1 MDKKPLDKNYDDEY
15 IDLSEVFRLLNKN
28 KKFIISFTTIF
39 FLISIVVAV
48 FTPNQYTST
57 TTLAPSQSNSSS
69 LSSAITSE
77 LGGIASLAGIDI
89 GSGNGSSE
97 AEVAFQIMQS
107 WGFIEKFISDNN
119 LEVQLLATN
128 GWDLSKNALIINDN
142 LYDQENNK
150 WVNVKTNY
158 KGEFPSSWSLYKA
171 FKEKTKLQRNKQN
184 GTITISFEYY
194 SPFAAKEIIELYI
207 QSINDHMRERKL
219 LATQKNIEYLENEIQ
234 KTSVT
239 RMREIF
245 YRLIEEQSNMKMLAQ
260 ATPDYVFNIV
270 NKPMISEEKSSPA
283 RTLIVLAYS
292 LSAFLLAIL
301 IVLIREKASP
311 KI

>member
-1 MDKKPLDKNYDDEY
+1 
-15 IDLSEVFRLLNKN
+15 
-28 KKFIISFTTIF
+28 
-39 FLISIVVAV
+39 
-48 FTPNQYTST
+48 
-57 TTLAPSQSNSSS
+57 
-69 LSSAITSE
+69 
-77 LGGIASLAGIDI
+77 
-89 GSGNGSSE
+89 
-97 AEVAFQIMQS
+97 
-107 WGFIEKFISDNN
+107 
-119 LEVQLLATN
+119 
-128 GWDLSKNALIINDN
+128 
-142 LYDQENNK
+142 
-150 WVNVKTNY
+150 
-158 KGEFPSSWSLYKA
+158 
-171 FKEKTKLQRNKQN
+171 
-184 GTITISFEYY
+184 
-194 SPFAAKEIIELYI
+194 
-207 QSINDHMRERKL
+207 MRERKL